1 MSREEILRAAAR
13 LVRERGPRALTMRRL
28 AEELGTAV
36 TAIYWH
42 VGNREALLDA
52 LVERTLQ
59 EFAAIHPTGRTPR
72 TRIVSLART
81 LRAELRAR
89 PHLIAMVHERGL
101 TERLF
106 LPVRQALVKEAQAAG
121 LRGARAAALV
131 RAVEFL
137 VVGSVLVE
145 KVSGPEG
152 ERMAA
157 DTVTDG
163 AKTGGAVARDAV
175 TPDAVVAGEGDRA
188 LERALARPPDPGR
201 LFELSVRAVVR
212 DLLSR

>member
-13 LVRERGPRALTMRRL
+13 LVREEGPRALTMRRL
-28 AEELGTAV
+28 AAELGTAV

-52 LVERTLQ
+52 LVERTLR

-72 TRIVSLART
+72 TRIVSLARA

-89 PHLIAMVHERGL
+89 PHLIAMVHERGR

-106 LPVRQALVKEAQAAG
+106 RPVRQALVKEARAAG
-121 LRGARAAALV
+121 LRGARAAELV

-145 KVSGPEG
+145 RVSEG
-152 ERMAA
+152 EPA
-157 DTVTDG
+157 
-163 AKTGGAVARDAV
+163 GGAVVPGA
-175 TPDAVVAGEGDRA
+175 GDRA

-201 LFELSVRAVVR
+201 LFELSVRAVVEG
-212 DLLSR
+212 LLGR